1 MRAHFNKA
9 NKKKLVL
16 KRMIAVISIDP
27 VLSKFVILSMVIITV
42 GFVLRIF
49 KQPAMVTYIVVGILV
64 GPNGFAVITDESLI
78 TNLGSLGLVLLLFFI
93 GMEIH
98 LPNLITN
105 WKVSVFGT
113 IIQITVSILIVW
125 LLGQYFNWKL
135 NQVVMLGFVIS
146 LSSTAVIV
154 KLLQE
159 RNEMQT
165 KAGQNVLGVLLVQD
179 VLIVPMIIILGYM
192 SGDKPDTSDVL
203 KQVFGG
209 IFITGIIIY
218 ILKKKE
224 IKLPFMGFLR
234 KDHEMQVFVAFALCF
249 GFSIF
254 TALLGL
260 SSALGAFVAGIIL
273 ASTKSTKWV
282 HDSLHAFKIMF
293 VALFFVSV
301 GMLIDLKF
309 LQENAINVSVL
320 VLMVFIVNY
329 SINVLIIRLFRN
341 NWKTSMYAGAL
352 LSQIGE
358 FSFILGATGYY
369 AGIINNN
376 DYQLIISTIALT
388 LLISPFWIS
397 LTRKIIRLT

>member
-9 NKKKLVL
+9 IQKDLVL
-16 KRMIAVISIDP
+16 KRMIAAISIDP

-113 IIQITVSILIVW
+113 IIQIMVSILIVW
-125 LLGQYFNWKL
+125 FLGQYFNWKL

-179 VLIVPMIIILGYM
+179 VLIVPMIIILSYM
-192 SGDKPDTSDVL
+192 SGDKPDTTDVL

-209 IFITGIIIY
+209 ILITGIIIY

-224 IKLPFMGFLR
+224 IKLPFMGFLK

-254 TALLGL
+254 TAFLGL

-309 LQENAINVSVL
+309 LQENFINVSVL

-329 SINVLIIRLFRN
+329 SINVLIMRLFRN

-369 AGIINNN
+369 AGIIENN

-397 LTRKIIRLT
+397 LNRKIIRLT

>member
-1 MRAHFNKA
+1 
-9 NKKKLVL
+9 
-16 KRMIAVISIDP
+16 MIAAINIDP
-27 VLSKFVILSMVIITV
+27 VLSKFVILSMVIISV
-42 GFVLRIF
+42 GIVLRLF
-49 KQPAMVTYIVVGILV
+49 KQPSMVTYIVVGILV
-64 GPNGFAVITDESLI
+64 GPNGFAVVTDEILI

-105 WKVSVFGT
+105 WRVSVFGT
-113 IIQITVSILIVW
+113 IIQIVVSIFIVW

-135 NQVVMLGFVIS
+135 NQVIMLGFVIS

-159 RNEMQT
+159 SNEMQT

-192 SGDKPDTSDVL
+192 GGDRPGVSDVL
-203 KQVFGG
+203 KQISGG
-209 IFITGIIIY
+209 IFIIGVIIY

-224 IKLPFMGFLR
+224 INLPFMRFVR

-249 GFSIF
+249 GFSIL

-309 LQENAINVSVL
+309 LQENAIIISAL

-329 SINVLIIRLFRN
+329 AINVLIMRLFRN
-341 NWKTSMYAGAL
+341 SWKISMYAGAL

-369 AGIINNN
+369 AGIIKNN

>member
-1 MRAHFNKA
+1 
-9 NKKKLVL
+9 
-16 KRMIAVISIDP
+16 MIAAINIDP

-42 GFVLRIF
+42 GLVLRIF
-49 KQPAMVTYIVVGILV
+49 KQPSMVTYIVVGVLV
-64 GPNGFAVITDESLI
+64 GPNGFAVVTDESLI

-98 LPNLITN
+98 LPDLITN
-105 WKVSVFGT
+105 WRVSVFGT
-113 IIQITVSILIVW
+113 FIQIAISIFVVW

-135 NQVVMLGFVIS
+135 NQVIMLGFVIS

-192 SGDKPDTSDVL
+192 GGEVPGVSEVL

-209 IFITGIIIY
+209 IFIIGIIIY

-224 IKLPFMGFLR
+224 INLSFLKYLR

-309 LQENAINVSVL
+309 LQDNAITISIL
-320 VLMVFIVNY
+320 VFMVFIVNY
-329 SINVLIIRLFRN
+329 TINVLIMRLFRN
-341 NWKTSMYAGAL
+341 SWKISMYAGAL

-369 AGIINNN
+369 AGIIKSN
-376 DYQLIISTIALT
+376 DYQLIISAIALS

-397 LTRKIIRLT
+397 LTRKIIKVT

>member
-1 MRAHFNKA
+1 
-9 NKKKLVL
+9 
-16 KRMIAVISIDP
+16 
-27 VLSKFVILSMVIITV
+27 MVIITV

-113 IIQITVSILIVW
+113 IIQIAVSIFIVW
-125 LLGQYFNWKL
+125 LLGQYFNWNL

-192 SGDKPDTSDVL
+192 SGEKPDTSDVL
-203 KQVFGG
+203 KQIFGG

-249 GFSIF
+249 GFSII

-309 LQENAINVSVL
+309 LQENA
-320 VLMVFIVNY
+320 F
-329 SINVLIIRLFRN
+329 
-341 NWKTSMYAGAL
+341 
-352 LSQIGE
+352 
-358 FSFILGATGYY
+358 
-369 AGIINNN
+369 
-376 DYQLIISTIALT
+376 
-388 LLISPFWIS
+388 
-397 LTRKIIRLT
+397 

>member
-1 MRAHFNKA
+1 
-9 NKKKLVL
+9 
-16 KRMIAVISIDP
+16 
-27 VLSKFVILSMVIITV
+27 
-42 GFVLRIF
+42 
-49 KQPAMVTYIVVGILV
+49 
-64 GPNGFAVITDESLI
+64 
-78 TNLGSLGLVLLLFFI
+78 
-93 GMEIH
+93 
-98 LPNLITN
+98 
-105 WKVSVFGT
+105 
-113 IIQITVSILIVW
+113 
-125 LLGQYFNWKL
+125 
-135 NQVVMLGFVIS
+135 
-146 LSSTAVIV
+146 
-154 KLLQE
+154 
-159 RNEMQT
+159 
-165 KAGQNVLGVLLVQD
+165 
-179 VLIVPMIIILGYM
+179 MIIILGYV

-329 SINVLIIRLFRN
+329 SINVLIMRLFRN
-341 NWKTSMYAGAL
+341 NWKISMYTGAL

-369 AGIINNN
+369 AGIIKNN

>member
-1 MRAHFNKA
+1 
-9 NKKKLVL
+9 
-16 KRMIAVISIDP
+16 
-27 VLSKFVILSMVIITV
+27 
-42 GFVLRIF
+42 
-49 KQPAMVTYIVVGILV
+49 
-64 GPNGFAVITDESLI
+64 
-78 TNLGSLGLVLLLFFI
+78 
-93 GMEIH
+93 
-98 LPNLITN
+98 
-105 WKVSVFGT
+105 
-113 IIQITVSILIVW
+113 LIVW

-179 VLIVPMIIILGYM
+179 VLIVPMIIILGYI
-192 SGDKPDTSDVL
+192 SGDRPGVSDVL

-329 SINVLIIRLFRN
+329 SINVLIMRLFRN
-341 NWKTSMYAGAL
+341 NWKISMYTGAL

-369 AGIINNN
+369 AGIIKNN

-397 LTRKIIRLT
+397 LTRKIIRLI

>member
-1 MRAHFNKA
+1 
-9 NKKKLVL
+9 
-16 KRMIAVISIDP
+16 MIAAINIDP

-42 GFVLRIF
+42 GFVLRVF
-49 KQPAMVTYIVVGILV
+49 KQPSMVTYIIVGILV
-64 GPNGFAVITDESLI
+64 GPNGFAVVTDEGLI

-98 LPNLITN
+98 LPDLITN
-105 WKVSVFGT
+105 WRVSVFGT
-113 IIQITVSILIVW
+113 FIQIVISIFIVW
-125 LLGQYFNWKL
+125 LLGQYFKWEL
-135 NQVVMLGFVIS
+135 NQVIMLGFVIS

-179 VLIVPMIIILGYM
+179 VLIVPMLIIMGYLG
-192 SGDKPDTSDVL
+192 GDMPNVSEVL
-203 KQVFGG
+203 KQIIGG
-209 IFITGIIIY
+209 IFIIGVIIY

-224 IKLPFMGFLR
+224 INLPFMRYLR
-234 KDHEMQVFVAFALCF
+234 KDHEMQVFVAFTLCF

-260 SSALGAFVAGIIL
+260 SSALGAFVAGIVL

-309 LQENAINVSVL
+309 LKENAITISAL

-329 SINVLIIRLFRN
+329 AINVLIMRLFCKD
-341 NWKTSMYAGAL
+341 WKISMYAGAL

-358 FSFILGATGYY
+358 FSFILGSTGYY
-369 AGIINNN
+369 SGIIKNH

-388 LLISPFWIS
+388 LLVSPFWIN
-397 LTRKIIRLT
+397 LTRKIIRLK